1 MNRHMTWEKP
11 DKAEL
16 MQLNLAMAFKAV
28 RLLLS
33 SLAIY
38 AYVQFVIWLSHSG
51 VNIIWTIIASLL
63 IVIYY
68 YSHRHA
74 MVFGRREALEE
85 DVEDKTCYLFIW
97 TFANAI
103 LLLPLFLYFAEWMGN
118 AIIVLTVLMSV
129 LTFWREWFM
138 LILFVLR
145 KYTVKDGQVCYHQK
159 KRKFHLAG
167 APGSHGLWCSVVYI
181 LDFEDAGNRDIP
193 VMVDLYTYL
202 RLKHHGDALLINY
215 KYGESYLFEIVK
227 AKK

>member
-33 SLAIY
+33 SLVIF

-51 VNIIWTIIASLL
+51 LNIAYTFIASLL

-68 YSHRHA
+68 FFYRNA
-74 MVFGRREALEE
+74 LVFGRREALED
-85 DVEDKTCYLFIW
+85 DVEAKTLFLFIW
-97 TFANAI
+97 TFANAV
-103 LLLPLFLYFAEWMGN
+103 LLLPLFLYFSEMMGK
-118 AIIVLTVLMSV
+118 AGIVLTALMSV

-145 KYTVKDGQVCYHQK
+145 KYTVKDGEVCYHRK

-202 RLKHHGDALLINY
+202 RLKQHGDALLINY